1 MKYYQTLQTSDA
13 QKGKSVTW
21 EELLKRADSFVGGKI
36 EASDY
41 EGYQFRGAITII
53 KKNGKVVSIKPENVE
68 QSVLDMD
75 GDPTDEWEKCSVKD
89 VNFDIGS
96 STTKLTEKENGA
108 ISIYS
113 SIDPRF
119 WTIVTIYPV
128 G

>member
-1 MKYYQTLQTSDA
+1 M
-13 QKGKSVTW
+13 
-21 EELLKRADSFVGGKI
+21 
-36 EASDY
+36 
-41 EGYQFRGAITII
+41 
-53 KKNGKVVSIKPENVE
+53 SIKPENVE